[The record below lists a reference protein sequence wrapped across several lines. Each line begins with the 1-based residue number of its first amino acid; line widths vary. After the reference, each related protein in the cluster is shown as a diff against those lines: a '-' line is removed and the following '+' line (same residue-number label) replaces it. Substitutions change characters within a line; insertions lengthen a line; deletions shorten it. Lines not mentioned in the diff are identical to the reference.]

1 MKLRGGDFSTG
12 TMGNFQSE
20 LTHGRDAEQSHC
32 LLKPKSQYV
41 TVSVAS

>member
-20 LTHGRDAEQSHC
+20 LTKRLSRGLGRDVYA
-32 LLKPKSQYV
+32 
-41 TVSVAS
+41 A